1 MLRNICYTLMA
12 GCIVS
17 SVWETQNNPPPIA
30 PNAESDTVLE
40 TVVRSDAEQM
50 ADLLTWVGTIEKTSG
65 LHPDDQAELFSP
77 YLVPEVRTPE
87 ILEQLELGMS
97 REEVRSL
104 LGDPIDGAQND
115 MLWTYDNARVMF
127 DKNRMQGWVE
137 IDADLTLQAAIFKMQ
152 PRNERKNI
160 ESWESRHL
168 LPKRLPAQ
176 PSLIRSRVAHKG
188 SSRRGGG
195 FRNSV
200 DRLYTSQKRTRR
212 PESKLYRKPQ
222 YLSNMFPSR
231 EEVRRERNSR
241 MNRHNSRVHSYR
253 RISG

>member
-12 GCIVS
+12 GGIVS
-17 SVWETQNNPPPIA
+17 SVWKTQNNPLPIA

-50 ADLLTWVGTIEKTSG
+50 ADLLTWVGTIEKTRG

-77 YLVPEVRTPE
+77 YLVPEVKTPE

-104 LGDPIDGAQND
+104 LGDPITIIQND
-115 MLWTYDNARVMF
+115 RQWTYQTARIMF

-137 IDADLTLQAAIFKMQ
+137 IDADLTLHAANRKIQSWSEGPEIWESLHRQ
-152 PRNERKNI
+152 PKQVPNRTPIIRSTVAKQSPASRKNNY
-160 ESWESRHL
+160 
-168 LPKRLPAQ
+168 
-176 PSLIRSRVAHKG
+176 RS
-188 SSRRGGG
+188 
-195 FRNSV
+195 SV
-200 DRLYTSQKRTRR
+200 DRIYHSINRARR
-212 PESKLYRKPQ
+212 HESKMYRKPK

-231 EEVRRERNSR
+231 EAVRRARQSR
-241 MNRHNSRVHSYR
+241 LGRHNSWVQSYR
-253 RISG
+253 TNSR